1 MPMVE
6 KNFPTVS
13 AEAKPLIH
21 LISNKKLF
29 MTNLSVTKLF
39 QPLTLNC
46 GATLKNRFVLA
57 PLTNSQSH
65 VDGTLSDEEYHWLTL
80 RAQGGFALTMTCAA
94 HVQAEGQGF
103 PGQLGI
109 FSDHHLDGLTRLA
122 SGIKQHD
129 SLALV
134 QLHHAGMRSP
144 ADLIGQTPL
153 CPSDNAETGAR
164 GMTTAEV
171 EQLTEDF
178 IVAAERAEK
187 AGFEGVEIHGAHGY
201 ILAQFLSSTI
211 NQRDDQYGGS
221 LDNRGRI
228 TRDIIDGVRA
238 RCSSNFILGLRL
250 SPERFDVQLADML
263 AFTQTILSDGK
274 IDFLDMSL
282 WDVFKEPQEEAF
294 QGRTLLSYFTE
305 LERGNIALG
314 IAGKLR
320 TPEEIRQAMA
330 ADIDFVLLGRAAIL
344 HHDYPLQMQADDDF
358 QPVANPVS
366 VEHLRSEGLSETFV
380 DYMRNWKGF
389 VAD

>member
-13 AEAKPLIH
+13 AEAKPSIP

-144 ADLIGQTPL
+144 SELIGTDPVS
-153 CPSDNAETGAR
+153 PSGDDKTGAR
-164 GMTTAEV
+164 ALSLIEV
-171 EQLTEDF
+171 EQLVADF
-178 IVAAERAEK
+178 IAAAVRSQE
-187 AGFEGVEIHGAHGY
+187 AGFDGVEIHGAHSY
-201 ILAQFLSSTI
+201 ILCQFLSSEN
-211 NQRDDQYGGS
+211 NQRDDRYGGS
-221 LDNRGRI
+221 LENRSRI
-228 TRDIIDGVRA
+228 FFEILDGIREQCRDDFMVGV
-238 RCSSNFILGLRL
+238 RL
-250 SPERFDVQLADML
+250 SPERLVWCLAK
-263 AFTQTILSDGK
+263 FR
-274 IDFLDMSL
+274 L
-282 WDVFKEPQEEAF
+282 W
-294 QGRTLLSYFTE
+294 
-305 LERGNIALG
+305 
-314 IAGKLR
+314 
-320 TPEEIRQAMA
+320 
-330 ADIDFVLLGRAAIL
+330 
-344 HHDYPLQMQADDDF
+344 
-358 QPVANPVS
+358 
-366 VEHLRSEGLSETFV
+366 RSS
-380 DYMRNWKGF
+380 
-389 VAD
+389 